1 MLLSNHT
8 GDLLLVILRVKSDAS
23 FVIRLDKLTE
33 LLMITDIYMKLGDSH
48 IEGID
53 VLFGR
58 FNTPLSALKKKSY
71 DPLDQRKPDFD
82 YDFEDFK
89 KQVQEI
95 QVRVLVGE
103 DMVWVRVCEYGCVC
117 DVVCE

>member
-1 MLLSNHT
+1 MYWSLLI
-8 GDLLLVILRVKSDAS
+8 VIIILGMEGYTAF
-23 FVIRLDKLTE
+23 FVNRLDKLME
-33 LLMITDIYMKLGDSH
+33 LLMITDIYMRLGDSH
-48 IEGID
+48 IEGIE

-58 FNTPLSALKKKSY
+58 FTTPLSALKKKPY

-95 QVRVLVGE
+95 QVRFWDV
-103 DMVWVRVCEYGCVC
+103 MWVCGCEYMGVGVC
-117 DVVCE
+117 A